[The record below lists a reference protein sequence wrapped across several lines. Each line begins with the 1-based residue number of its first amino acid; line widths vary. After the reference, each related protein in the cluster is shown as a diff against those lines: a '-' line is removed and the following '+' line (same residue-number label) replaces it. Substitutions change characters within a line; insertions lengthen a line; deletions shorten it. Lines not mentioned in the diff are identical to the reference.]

1 MSLIAI
7 IRLGILADYN
17 RGYAFGGGIQA
28 DSYAAGIRGRV
39 HTCFLTQSDAA
50 FITAGAAFCTDS
62 QSAVITGTQHF
73 SLVTDGS
80 PFLGTVY
87 GTFRTDSYTAL
98 CG

>member
-39 HTCFLTQSDAA
+39 HACFLTQSDAA

-62 QSAVITGTQHF
+62 QSAVITGTQYF

>member
-17 RGYAFGGGIQA
+17 RGYAFGGGIKA
-28 DSYAAGIRGRV
+28 DSYAASIRGRV
-39 HTCFLTQSDAA
+39 HTCFLAQSDAA

-62 QSAVITGTQHF
+62 QSAVITGSQYF